1 MSGDGPGDEGE
12 NTGNRPERTSA
23 GDAGVPPGEGAM
35 VDASLDYAGPDE
47 LHESGD
53 SAHGSTPSANP
64 AGSAASRLGWARR
77 REPGPSRHTPHARP
91 HAHAHAGPA
100 TSDRARDGA
109 RPGNTPT
116 TPARPAIGTTG
127 GPEPV
132 ATATDSAP
140 GAPGAVSHGPSS
152 PGRTGSSVP
161 APARGL
167 RILARA
173 LGRPRG
179 KGTQLMIGLLCG
191 LLGFFAVVQIRLQA
205 GSGTLR
211 NARQSDLIRVLDDLN
226 DRSDRLSGEIR
237 DLESRRTELQSGTN
251 AAKAALNEA
260 LKRKAVLGILSGTVS
275 AHGPGITLRI
285 TDPLKKVDAAVLLD
299 ALEELRDAG
308 AEAEQINGVRVIAS
322 TSFLDAGRGQVRIDG
337 HLVAEPYVFAV
348 IGDPGTL
355 EPALRIPG
363 GVFAVLDGRGA
374 TPTLQPAPDVS
385 VDAIRPAAL
394 PQYAKPIAPGN

>member
-1 MSGDGPGDEGE
+1 MSGNGPGKDGD
-12 NTGNRPERTSA
+12 NIGDRPESTSA
-23 GDAGVPPGEGAM
+23 GQDDVAPGESAT

-53 SAHGSTPSANP
+53 SVQGSNPP
-64 AGSAASRLGWARR
+64 AGPPTSTGSRLGWARR
-77 REPGPSRHTPHARP
+77 REPAPSRHTPHARP
-91 HAHAHAGPA
+91 HAHAHAGSA
-100 TSDRARDGA
+100 TPERARDGA
-109 RPGNTPT
+109 RPGN
-116 TPARPAIGTTG
+116 PAAPPAGPDTG
-127 GPEPV
+127 AAGELGPV
-132 ATATDSAP
+132 GSTTDSPP
-140 GAPGAVSHGPSS
+140 GAPGAVSHDPSAA
-152 PGRTGSSVP
+152 GRSGSSLP

-226 DRSDRLSGEIR
+226 DRSDRLAGEIR
-237 DLESRRTELQSGTN
+237 DLENRRTELQSGTN

-260 LKRKAVLGILSGTVS
+260 LKRKAVLGILSGTVP

-374 TPTLQPAPDVS
+374 TPTLQAAPDVS